1 MNNIDQ
7 EELDR
12 VNLFI
17 KNSRA
22 LARNDRVEVAREL
35 TDLKISLKKTQK
47 TATKSLE
54 VIETYRETTVIEYIL
69 VSLFTATLILLG
81 ISYIIT

>member
-1 MNNIDQ
+1 MNNIDR

-17 KNSRA
+17 KNSRS
-22 LARNDRVEVAREL
+22 LAQNDRVEIAREL
-35 TDLKISLKKTQK
+35 TDLKISLEKTQK
-47 TATKSLE
+47 TANKSLE
-54 VIETYRETTVIEYIL
+54 TIETYRETTVIEYIL

-81 ISYIIT
+81 ICWVIT